1 MFYAE
6 VFKDFLFVFLY
17 LIMCIFF
24 LGYIHFFFF
33 LYLILFCAGLENM
46 VRKGPMC
53 ICKDM
58 DYMMIMV
65 CPAGHWF

>member
-17 LIMCIFF
+17 LIMCFVF
-24 LGYIHFFFF
+24 EIHPSLFA
-33 LYLILFCAGLENM
+33 LYLTPFCAVLENM

-53 ICKDM
+53 MCKDM
-58 DYMMIMV
+58 DYMLIMI
-65 CPAGHWF
+65 CPAGH